1 MGLPTSDDQKKQ
13 DILKKLVTITKLMYI
28 ILNYLYRF
36 MEKHPEMDFSQAKIS
51 WWIMWLACD

>member
-13 DILKKLVTITKLMYI
+13 DILKKLVVYLQFQTVTIYHC
-28 ILNYLYRF
+28 RF

-51 WWIMWLACD
+51 